1 MAGQRLDQESE
12 GQAAGHVGV
21 EVGLGCALGAE
32 AAGGGCLGGGHD
44 SGGDGADFHADAAGQ
59 VEPVGLGREVE
70 GEHGVLH
77 FSISGAPQR
86 IAM

>member
-1 MAGQRLDQESE
+1 VTREGLDKEGE

-44 SGGDGADFHADAAGQ
+44 GGSDRADFHADAARQ
-59 VEPVGLGREVE
+59 VEPVRLDREVE
-70 GEHGVLH
+70 GEHGAFLYDR
-77 FSISGAPQR
+77 P
-86 IAM
+86 